1 QRFQN
6 LFIPTPEQIHE
17 GQKNLPPDTPG
28 GPTMEATSP
37 GDLLINSLEAGK
49 KAMAQTG
56 AEVGANAA
64 GAVVPANHPVAKGVA
79 RGVGGTVGGIVAD
92 PDTYALG
99 ALNELGV
106 GGRIAMGAAFG
117 VQMGKGTVDAAGN
130 LGAIWDREDIP
141 REQKVQMGTEA
152 LLQGIMAGMAGG
164 HGIGE
169 ARGYYQNRLN
179 QIPVQ
184 DRFAV
189 KQQVESKLPSIK
201 TPEAPGTVAP
211 VSTEP
216 APDSTPIQDKA
227 TATVLGVDK
236 NRGSVQVDQY
246 AEAKKIAQREG
257 VGSPAIIADELN
269 IPLSDAANHVA
280 RMQQEGVLDENRNVP
295 RPMPG
300 TTKIPAQ
307 NPNPPKPSQ
316 EVVGSTE
323 AAQSDTNFFQ
333 QAKT

>member
-1 QRFQN
+1 MDQQLLSVPDFSARIKAKYPEYKDMDDLDLAQKVAAKYPEYQSTVAWPQPQKTVAQGPTLQSPTPQQPAPQPSLWQRFQN

-64 GAVVPANHPVAKGVA
+64 GAIVPANHPVAKGVA

-152 LLQGIMAGMAGG
+152 ILQGIMAGVVGG

-169 ARGYYQNRLN
+169 ARSYYQDRLN
-179 QIPVQ
+179 QIPIQ
-184 DRFAV
+184 DRIAV
-189 KQQVESKLPSIK
+189 KQQVESKLPNIK
-201 TPEAPGTVAP
+201 TPEA
-211 VSTEP
+211 
-216 APDSTPIQDKA
+216 
-227 TATVLGVDK
+227 
-236 NRGSVQVDQY
+236 
-246 AEAKKIAQREG
+246 
-257 VGSPAIIADELN
+257 
-269 IPLSDAANHVA
+269 
-280 RMQQEGVLDENRNVP
+280 
-295 RPMPG
+295 
-300 TTKIPAQ
+300 
-307 NPNPPKPSQ
+307 
-316 EVVGSTE
+316 
-323 AAQSDTNFFQ
+323 
-333 QAKT
+333 

>member
-152 LLQGIMAGMAGG
+152 ILQGIMAGVVGG

-169 ARGYYQNRLN
+169 ARSYYQDRLN
-179 QIPVQ
+179 QIPIQ
-184 DRFAV
+184 DRIAV
-189 KQQVESKLPSIK
+189 KQQVESKLPNIK
-201 TPEAPGTVAP
+201 TPEAPGTAAP
-211 VSTEP
+211 LSTEP
-216 APDSTPIQDKA
+216 APDQTPIQGRA
-227 TATVLGVDK
+227 NSTVLGVEEK
-236 NRGSVQVDQY
+236 LVSTPVSKSVQVDQY
-246 AEAKKIAQREG
+246 AEAQKIAQREG

-280 RMQQEGVLDENRNVP
+280 RMQQEGILDENRNVP
-295 RPMPG
+295 KPMPG
-300 TTKIPAQ
+300 TTKTPTPNL
-307 NPNPPKPSQ
+307 NPS
-316 EVVGSTE
+316 
-323 AAQSDTNFFQ
+323 
-333 QAKT
+333 